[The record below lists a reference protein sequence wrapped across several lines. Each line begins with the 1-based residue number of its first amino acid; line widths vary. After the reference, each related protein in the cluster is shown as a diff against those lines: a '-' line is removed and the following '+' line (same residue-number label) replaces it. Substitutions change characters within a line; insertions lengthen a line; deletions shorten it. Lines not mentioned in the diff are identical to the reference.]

1 MAQRSRRTKRDAR
14 PLPERI
20 LDAAL
25 ALAEEAGWEGVRLH
39 AIAKRLRVPL
49 AEVAAHASD
58 LDAVADAWFARL
70 RAAMLA
76 PPPRGFKALPPRE
89 RLFIVLMRWF
99 DAAARHRRVTG
110 QMIAAKLYPSH
121 PHHWMPLIFNLS
133 RIIQW
138 VREAALLD
146 AATPRR
152 QVEEAGLTL
161 LFVAT
166 LAAWLADETEGQEG
180 TRRRLRR
187 RLECAD
193 MVLARLWPGAR
204 RAGRRRVNGKPATP
218 PPGSRPL

>member
-1 MAQRSRRTKRDAR
+1 MARRSRRTERDAR

-25 ALAEEAGWEGVRLH
+25 ALAEEAGGEGVRLH
-39 AIAKRLRVPL
+39 AIAERLRVPL

-58 LDAVADAWFARL
+58 LDAVADTWFAGL

-146 AATPRR
+146 AAAPRR
-152 QVEEAGLTL
+152 QIEEAGLTVVFL
-161 LFVAT
+161 AT
-166 LAAWLADETEGQEG
+166 LATWLADETEDQGG
-180 TRRRLRR
+180 PRRRLRR
-187 RLECAD
+187 LLERTD
-193 MVLARLWPGAR
+193 RVLARLWSGSAR
-204 RAGRRRVNGKPATP
+204 GRVNGMPATP
-218 PPGSRPL
+218 PPGSRPV

>member
-1 MAQRSRRTKRDAR
+1 MIWFFCARVAQAEAMAQRSRRTKRDAR

-25 ALAEEAGWEGVRLH
+25 VLAEEAGWEGVRLH
-39 AIAKRLRVPL
+39 AIAERLRVPL

-58 LDAVADAWFARL
+58 LDAVADAWFAGL

-76 PPPRGFKALPPRE
+76 PPPRGFAALPPRE
-89 RLFIVLMRWF
+89 RLFIVFMRWF

-161 LFVAT
+161 LFLAT

-187 RLECAD
+187 RLERAD
-193 MVLARLWPGAR
+193 TVLARLWPGE
-204 RAGRRRVNGKPATP
+204 GFPSK
-218 PPGSRPL
+218 

>member
-1 MAQRSRRTKRDAR
+1 MARSSRRTKRDAR

-39 AIAKRLRVPL
+39 AIAERLRLPL

-99 DAAARHRRVTG
+99 DAAASHRHLTG

-146 AATPRR
+146 AAAPRR
-152 QVEEAGLTL
+152 QVEETGLTL
-161 LFVAT
+161 LFLAT
-166 LAAWLADETEGQEG
+166 LAAWLADETEGQES

-187 RLECAD
+187 RLGCAD
-193 MVLARLWPGAR
+193 SVLARMWPGA
-204 RAGRRRVNGKPATP
+204 RRRVNGKPATP
-218 PPGSRPL
+218 PPGSRPV